1 MKVELVYHD
10 HWNDKEAMPLF
21 RAACLHTVKQRITL
35 SPQCSGLMWS
45 FVFPTGAVTWLLT
58 TSPPPRPL
66 RWIGVWRLLFP
77 LAAHLTWHTSNPWL
91 QSRTSPR
98 SGQPTAP
105 SSTCSASIKV
115 IYQGHTHTDCFEM
128 VDFTVFWNVHFL
140 VSLCITMKRQ
150 DKVTES
156 ESSTFSINHKEVY

>member
-98 SGQPTAP
+98 SDQHTAP
-105 SSTCSASIKV
+105 LSTCSALTKV
-115 IYQGHTHTDCFEM
+115 ITKITHVIRMVKADKISGIADSHTNLLKLHSM
-128 VDFTVFWNVHFL
+128 
-140 VSLCITMKRQ
+140 
-150 DKVTES
+150 
-156 ESSTFSINHKEVY
+156 